1 MPSSRALSA
10 SSSLSHISALPF
22 GGRGSLS
29 WRQCAVVTALLL
41 SGQAVQAQDIAFS
54 GRMGSKALLV
64 IGGQPRVVGV
74 GETQGGVKLL
84 EVTGEQAR
92 VERDGQTLLLRLGA
106 APTTVAGAGDRS
118 AGASRDLELKADAGG
133 HFVTEGWINGK
144 ATRFMV
150 DTGATAVSL
159 SQTEAERLGLDW
171 RRAPMAQANTAN
183 GTVPA
188 HTLQLGTVR
197 IGELVLSN
205 VGAVVLPAQL
215 PHVLLGNTF
224 LSRVSMKRD
233 NDTLKL
239 EPKAATR

>member
-1 MPSSRALSA
+1 MSKPLTKPSGATRCAL
-10 SSSLSHISALPF
+10 
-22 GGRGSLS
+22 G
-29 WRQCAVVTALLL
+29 WAVWAVIVLMLTGL
-41 SGQAVQAQDIAFS
+41 QAAQAQEVTFS

-64 IGGQPRVVGV
+64 INGQPRVVGV
-74 GETQGGVKLL
+74 GEVQGGFKLL
-84 EVTGEQAR
+84 EVAGDQAR
-92 VERDGQTLLLRLGA
+92 VERDGQTLTLRLGG
-106 APTTVAGAGDRS
+106 APTAVASASERGA
-118 AGASRDLELKADAGG
+118 AGPRDLELKADAGG

-159 SQTEAERLGLDW
+159 SQSEAERLGLDW
-171 RRAPMAQANTAN
+171 KRAPMAQANTAN

-188 HTLQLGTVR
+188 HILQLGTVR
-197 IGELVLSN
+197 IGELVLNN

-239 EPKAATR
+239 EPKR

>member
-1 MPSSRALSA
+1 MPSPRALSV
-10 SSSLSHISALPF
+10 SSSAANLSGTLIGRRVGLSARL
-22 GGRGSLS
+22 
-29 WRQCAVVTALLL
+29 VTVMALLL
-41 SGQAVQAQDIAFS
+41 GGQAAQAQDIAFS

-92 VERDGQTLLLRLGA
+92 VERDGQTLMLRLGA
-106 APTTVAGAGDRS
+106 APTAVAPAAERGA
-118 AGASRDLELKADAGG
+118 AGSRDLELKADAGG

-171 RRAPMAQANTAN
+171 RRAPIAQANTAN

-197 IGELVLSN
+197 VGELVLNN

>member
-1 MPSSRALSA
+1 MSKPATQ
-10 SSSLSHISALPF
+10 P
-22 GGRGSLS
+22 
-29 WRQCAVVTALLL
+29 
-41 SGQAVQAQDIAFS
+41 SGQLRSAARGAASAVIATLLATQQAAQAQDVLFS

-64 IGGQPRVVGV
+64 INGQPRVVGV
-74 GETQGGVKLL
+74 GEAQAGVKLL

-92 VERDGQTLLLRLGA
+92 VERDGQTLTLRLGST
-106 APTTVAGAGDRS
+106 PTAVATAGERGAAGA
-118 AGASRDLELKADAGG
+118 RDLELKADAGG

-144 ATRFMV
+144 PTRFMV

-197 IGELVLSN
+197 IGELVLNN
-205 VGAVVLPAQL
+205 VGAVVVPAQL

-224 LSRVSMKRD
+224 LSRVSMKRE
-233 NDTLKL
+233 NDTMRL
-239 EPKAATR
+239 EAKR

>member
-10 SSSLSHISALPF
+10 YSSVADLSSTLVGRRGGFSWCHCALV
-22 GGRGSLS
+22 
-29 WRQCAVVTALLL
+29 AALLL
-41 SGQAVQAQDIAFS
+41 GGQAAQAQDIAFS

>member
-1 MPSSRALSA
+1 MGAPPEKPSGAARCALGWA
-10 SSSLSHISALPF
+10 AWAVIVQMLTSL
-22 GGRGSLS
+22 
-29 WRQCAVVTALLL
+29 
-41 SGQAVQAQDIAFS
+41 QAAQAQEVTFS

-64 IGGQPRVVGV
+64 INGQPRVVGV
-74 GETQGGVKLL
+74 GEVQGGVKLL
-84 EVTGEQAR
+84 EVTGDQAR
-92 VERDGQTLLLRLGA
+92 VERDGRALTLSLGGAPTAVASTGERGA
-106 APTTVAGAGDRS
+106 AGP
-118 AGASRDLELKADAGG
+118 RDLELKADAGG

-159 SQTEAERLGLDW
+159 SQSEAERLGLDW
-171 RRAPMAQANTAN
+171 KRAPMAQANTAN

-188 HTLQLGTVR
+188 HILQLGTVR
-197 IGELVLSN
+197 IGELVLNN

-239 EPKAATR
+239 EPKR

>member
-1 MPSSRALSA
+1 MSKPPTKLSGAARDAL
-10 SSSLSHISALPF
+10 
-22 GGRGSLS
+22 G
-29 WRQCAVVTALLL
+29 CAAWAAILLL
-41 SGQAVQAQDIAFS
+41 LTTLQTAQAQDVSFS

-64 IGGQPRVVGV
+64 INGQPRVVGV
-74 GETQGGVKLL
+74 GEVQGGIKLL

-92 VERDGQTLLLRLGA
+92 IERDGQALILRLGA
-106 APTTVAGAGDRS
+106 APTAVAS
-118 AGASRDLELKADAGG
+118 AGERGTAGSRELELKADAGG

-197 IGELVLSN
+197 IGELALNN

-239 EPKAATR
+239 EPKR

>member
-1 MPSSRALSA
+1 MTTTLQPA
-10 SSSLSHISALPF
+10 H
-22 GGRGSLS
+22 
-29 WRQCAVVTALLL
+29 
-41 SGQAVQAQDIAFS
+41 AQEVLFS

-64 IGGQPRVVGV
+64 INGQPRVVAV
-74 GETQGGVKLL
+74 GEVQGGVKLL
-84 EVTGEQAR
+84 EVTGDQAR
-92 VERDGQTLLLRLGA
+92 VERDGRNLTLHLGGV
-106 APTTVAGAGDRS
+106 PTALVAAGDQ
-118 AGASRDLELKADAGG
+118 GATGPRNFELKADAGG
-133 HFVTEGWINGK
+133 HFVTEGWINGR

-197 IGELVLSN
+197 IGELALNN

-233 NDTLKL
+233 NDILKL
-239 EPKAATR
+239 EPKR

>member
-1 MPSSRALSA
+1 MSKLPSTRLGAARCALGWGVW
-10 SSSLSHISALPF
+10 ALI
-22 GGRGSLS
+22 
-29 WRQCAVVTALLL
+29 VTLL
-41 SGQAVQAQDIAFS
+41 SLQAAQAQDLTFS

-64 IGGQPRVVGV
+64 INGQPRVLGV
-74 GETQGGVKLL
+74 GEVQGGVKLL
-84 EVTGEQAR
+84 EVTGDQAR
-92 VERDGQTLLLRLGA
+92 VERDGQTLTLRLGSTPTAVATAGERGA
-106 APTTVAGAGDRS
+106 AGPREVD
-118 AGASRDLELKADAGG
+118 LKADAGG

-144 ATRFMV
+144 PTRFMV

-159 SQTEAERLGLDW
+159 SQAEAERLGLDW

-188 HTLQLGTVR
+188 HALQLGTVR
-197 IGELVLSN
+197 IGELVLNN

-239 EPKAATR
+239 EPKR